1 MFRNFENCG
10 VGSENWETAKIMLPE
25 YYEPSVKKAL
35 AAFKPMEGQNI
46 RERLK
51 FFIDRILYSARDF
64 EDFIKLLEDCK
75 YEVRR
80 GKYIAIKP
88 PYAKRFFR
96 LKSLGEDYSEYSLR
110 KRISK
115 SLSCRITAA
124 L

>member
-1 MFRNFENCG
+1 
-10 VGSENWETAKIMLPE
+10 
-25 YYEPSVKKAL
+25 
-35 AAFKPMEGQNI
+35 MEGQNI

-96 LKSLGEDYSEYSLR
+96 LKSLGEDYSDIVNIALHISL
-110 KRISK
+110 KNFEQQCNGIN
-115 SLSCRITAA
+115 IHAA
-124 L
+124 